1 MKPDSHYYEP
11 RSAVV
16 FHHTTIAIRN
26 SPHTDESLAQAIA
39 EQYMAD
45 VAVGER
51 IVTFYEGTDAESAKR
66 AFTNN
71 AQLIKRI
78 RMGKVKMP
86 VDLEESWVRALPAE
100 QSEACARELAK
111 RYGFTAAKRP
121 KLDADS
127 GVMCV
132 AAMAVEF
139 GQAVA
144 AVTSVHADGAV
155 RANDLP
161 DLRKAREELDQLLA
175 QVQTLTSYVDGHI
188 ERLTGPRAVAAGRP
202 A

>member
-1 MKPDSHYYEP
+1 MKPDSHYVEP

-16 FHHTTIAIRN
+16 FRHTTIAIRN

-78 RMGKVKMP
+78 RTGKVKMP

-100 QSEACARELAK
+100 QGEACARELAK
-111 RYGFTAAKRP
+111 RYGFTAAKSP
-121 KLDADS
+121 KLDAGS

-132 AAMAVEF
+132 AGLAVEF

-144 AVTSVHADGAV
+144 ALTAVHADGAV
-155 RANDLP
+155 CVKDLP
-161 DLRKAREELDQLLA
+161 ELRKGRAELEQLLA
-175 QVQTLTSYVDGHI
+175 QVQTLTAYVDGHI
-188 ERLTGPRAVAAGRP
+188 ERLTGLRAVAAGDL
-202 A
+202 